1 MSAVQ
6 SRLAIRLFATFVW
19 FTVLAGQF
27 WRNLGG
33 WWGFGVI
40 AAIVIIGSVI
50 GLRTQRVNARN
61 RAAATELAA
70 AIPAYANARA
80 NTAAAVTPTRATSHS
95 APAAL
100 TAVPNPASNS
110 ARASAQSAA
119 PAAAQALAPA
129 APSSPPLAATSA
141 AAVAAAAAAAASTPA
156 DDTPTD
162 RDIARGH
169 TYQAALAPALNW
181 RKFPKTITAFLL
193 LATLSFA
200 WSYYPGASAVGL
212 ALQFITTLAA
222 LFLAVTLTWPE
233 LLRTLA
239 GALRWVLALSLAF
252 ELFVAVVIQNPVL
265 PFFVDYGTTK
275 VPNAFYWSRGLL
287 LGGGPIEG
295 IVANRNLLGFIA
307 LLAVIVFAVQ
317 LRAHTVKR
325 TSGLIWLALAV
336 GMLVL
341 TRSATVT
348 VSILAVVA
356 ALVFALWARTLHD
369 QHRRPLYAVAAA
381 GLVGVAAISAL
392 FSHQIFT
399 LLGRSSDLT
408 GRFDIWASVTQ
419 LASERP
425 VFGWGWVSYWAPWVE
440 PFNDLAVRK
449 GVTYLQAHNAWL
461 DVWLQLG
468 IVGVIL
474 FAALVFSTLWR
485 AWFLAVDR
493 PRLGVPNT
501 EPFAVSALLPLLLLV
516 ALIAQSVAESRLLI
530 ESGWVI
536 LIVLAVVTKRQQHA
550 PRPMP

>member
-6 SRLAIRLFATFVW
+6 SRLVIRLFATFVW

-33 WWGFGVI
+33 WWGFGAI
-40 AAIVIIGSVI
+40 ALIVVVGSVI
-50 GLRTQRVNARN
+50 GLSTQRTNARN
-61 RAAATELAA
+61 RAAARKLVNAGNAA
-70 AIPAYANARA
+70 N
-80 NTAAAVTPTRATSHS
+80 
-95 APAAL
+95 
-100 TAVPNPASNS
+100 
-110 ARASAQSAA
+110 
-119 PAAAQALAPA
+119 
-129 APSSPPLAATSA
+129 
-141 AAVAAAAAAAASTPA
+141 
-156 DDTPTD
+156 DTPTD
-162 RDIARGH
+162 RDIARGN

-193 LATLSFA
+193 LATLSIA
-200 WSYYPGASAVGL
+200 WSYYPGASALGV
-212 ALQFITTLAA
+212 ALQLITTLAA

-233 LLRTLA
+233 LLRTLG
-239 GALRWVLALSLAF
+239 GALRWVLALSLVF
-252 ELFVAVVIQNPVL
+252 ELFVAVVVQHEVL
-265 PFFVDYGTTK
+265 PFFVDYGTND

-287 LGGGPIEG
+287 LAGGPIEG

-307 LLAVIVFAVQ
+307 LTAIIVFAVQ

-325 TSGLIWLALAV
+325 NAGLVWLALAI
-336 GMLVL
+336 GMLLL

-348 VSILAVVA
+348 VSLVAVVA
-356 ALVFALWARTLHD
+356 ALLFALWARRVHD

-381 GLVGVAAISAL
+381 SVLAVTAALAL
-392 FSHQIFT
+392 FSGQLFG
-399 LLGRSSDLT
+399 LLGRSDDLT
-408 GRFDIWASVTQ
+408 GRFDIWASVTH
-419 LASERP
+419 LALERP
-425 VFGWGWVSYWAPWVE
+425 VFGWGWVSYWVPWVE

-449 GVTYLQAHNAWL
+449 GVTYLQAHNVWL

-468 IVGVIL
+468 VIGVIL

-493 PRLGVPNT
+493 PRLGVKDT
-501 EPFAVSALLPLLLLV
+501 EPFAASALLPLLLLA
-516 ALIAQSVAESRLLI
+516 ALIAQSIAESRMLI

>member
-6 SRLAIRLFATFVW
+6 SRLVIRLFATFVW

-33 WWGFGVI
+33 WWGFGSIAVI
-40 AAIVIIGSVI
+40 VVVGSLI

-61 RAAATELAA
+61 RAAATS
-70 AIPAYANARA
+70 
-80 NTAAAVTPTRATSHS
+80 AT
-95 APAAL
+95 
-100 TAVPNPASNS
+100 T
-110 ARASAQSAA
+110 
-119 PAAAQALAPA
+119 
-129 APSSPPLAATSA
+129 
-141 AAVAAAAAAAASTPA
+141 

-162 RDIARGH
+162 RDVARGR
-169 TYQAALAPALNW
+169 TYQAALAPPLNW

-193 LATLSFA
+193 LATLSIA
-200 WSYYPGASAVGL
+200 WSYYPGASALGIT
-212 ALQFITTLAA
+212 LQLVTTLAG

-239 GALRWVLALSLAF
+239 GALRWVLALSLVF
-252 ELFVAVVIQNPVL
+252 ELFVAVVIQHAVL
-265 PFFVDYGTTK
+265 PFFVDYGTSH
-275 VPNAFYWSRGLL
+275 VPTAFYWSRGLL
-287 LGGGPIEG
+287 LAGGPIEG
-295 IVANRNLLGFIA
+295 IVANRNLLGFVA
-307 LLAVIVFAVQ
+307 LLAVIVFSVQ
-317 LRAHTVKR
+317 LRARTVKR
-325 TSGLIWLALAV
+325 SAGLAWLGLAV
-336 GMLVL
+336 GMLLL

-348 VSILAVVA
+348 VSLVAVVA
-356 ALVFALWARTLHD
+356 ALFFALWARTVHD
-369 QHRRPLYAVAAA
+369 QHRRPLYVVAAASVLAVAAA
-381 GLVGVAAISAL
+381 LAL
-392 FSHQIFT
+392 FSSSLFS
-399 LLGRSSDLT
+399 LLGRSDDLT

-419 LASERP
+419 LALERP
-425 VFGWGWVSYWAPWVE
+425 VFGWGWVSYWVPWVE

-468 IVGVIL
+468 VVGVIL

-493 PRLGVPNT
+493 PRLGVQDT
-501 EPFAVSALLPLLLLV
+501 APFAVSALLPLLLLV

>member
-33 WWGFGVI
+33 WWGFGAIAVI
-40 AAIVIIGSVI
+40 VVIGSVI
-50 GLRTQRVNARN
+50 GLGTQRHNARR
-61 RAAATELAA
+61 RATANAATAQ
-70 AIPAYANARA
+70 
-80 NTAAAVTPTRATSHS
+80 AAVD
-95 APAAL
+95 
-100 TAVPNPASNS
+100 
-110 ARASAQSAA
+110 
-119 PAAAQALAPA
+119 
-129 APSSPPLAATSA
+129 
-141 AAVAAAAAAAASTPA
+141 

-169 TYQAALAPALNW
+169 TYRAALAPLPNW

-193 LATLSFA
+193 LATLSIA
-200 WSYYPGASAVGL
+200 WSYYPGASALGVI
-212 ALQFITTLAA
+212 LQLITTLAA

-239 GALRWVLALSLAF
+239 GALRWVLALSLVF
-252 ELFVAVVIQNPVL
+252 ELFVAVVVQHEVL
-265 PFFVDYGTTK
+265 PFFVDYGTAD
-275 VPNAFYWSRGLL
+275 VPGAFYWSRGLL
-287 LGGGPIEG
+287 LNGGPIEG
-295 IVANRNLLGFIA
+295 IVANRNLLGFTALIA
-307 LLAVIVFAVQ
+307 IIVFTVQ
-317 LRAHTVKR
+317 LRAHIVR
-325 TSGLIWLALAV
+325 RNAGLVWLALAV
-336 GMLVL
+336 GMLLL

-348 VSILAVVA
+348 VSLVAVVA
-356 ALVFALWARTLHD
+356 ALLFALWARRLHD
-369 QHRRPLYAVAAA
+369 EHRRPLYVVATASVLAIAAA
-381 GLVGVAAISAL
+381 LAL
-392 FSHQIFT
+392 FSAQLFG
-399 LLGRSSDLT
+399 LLGRSNDLT
-408 GRFDIWASVTQ
+408 GRFDIWASVTG
-419 LASERP
+419 LALERP
-425 VFGWGWVSYWAPWVE
+425 LFGWGWVSYWVPWVE

-468 IVGVIL
+468 IIGVVL

-493 PRLGVPNT
+493 PRLGIEDT
-501 EPFAVSALLPLLLLV
+501 EPFAVSALLPLLLLA

-530 ESGWVI
+530 ESGWVT

>member
-6 SRLAIRLFATFVW
+6 SRLVIRLFATFVW

-33 WWGFGVI
+33 WWGFGAIAVI
-40 AAIVIIGSVI
+40 VVIGSVI
-50 GLRTQRVNARN
+50 GLNTQRHNARR
-61 RAAATELAA
+61 RATANAATATRLNAAPANASAVSSHAGTEASVPVQADGAA
-70 AIPAYANARA
+70 AISTTVAPPPA
-80 NTAAAVTPTRATSHS
+80 
-95 APAAL
+95 
-100 TAVPNPASNS
+100 
-110 ARASAQSAA
+110 Q
-119 PAAAQALAPA
+119 
-129 APSSPPLAATSA
+129 
-141 AAVAAAAAAAASTPA
+141 

-162 RDIARGH
+162 RDIARGN

-193 LATLSFA
+193 LATLSIA
-200 WSYYPGASAVGL
+200 WSYYPGASALGIT
-212 ALQFITTLAA
+212 LQLITTLAA

-239 GALRWVLALSLAF
+239 GALRWVLALSLVF
-252 ELFVAVVIQNPVL
+252 ELFVAVVIRNPVL
-265 PFFVDYGTTK
+265 PFFVDYGTDD
-275 VPNAFYWSRGLL
+275 VPGAFYWSRGLL
-287 LGGGPIEG
+287 LNGGPIEG

-307 LLAVIVFAVQ
+307 LTAIIVFIVQ
-317 LRAHTVKR
+317 LRARLVKR
-325 TSGLIWLALAV
+325 GAGLVWLGLAV
-336 GMLVL
+336 GMLLL

-348 VSILAVVA
+348 VSLVAVVA
-356 ALVFALWARTLHD
+356 ALLFALWARRLHD
-369 QHRRPLYAVAAA
+369 QHRRPLYLVAAASVLAVAAA
-381 GLVGVAAISAL
+381 LAL
-392 FSHQIFT
+392 FSSQLFG
-399 LLGRSSDLT
+399 LLGRSEDLT
-408 GRFDIWASVTQ
+408 GRFDIWASVTN
-419 LASERP
+419 LAQERP
-425 VFGWGWVSYWAPWVE
+425 VFGWGWVSYWVPWVE

-493 PRLGVPNT
+493 PRLGIEDT
-501 EPFAVSALLPLLLLV
+501 EPFAVSALLPLLLLA
-516 ALIAQSVAESRLLI
+516 ALIAQSVAESRMLI

>member
-6 SRLAIRLFATFVW
+6 SRLVIRLFATFVW

-33 WWGFGVI
+33 WWGFGAIAVI
-40 AAIVIIGSVI
+40 VVIGSVI
-50 GLRTQRVNARN
+50 GLSTQRYNARR
-61 RAAATELAA
+61 RAT
-70 AIPAYANARA
+70 ANA
-80 NTAAAVTPTRATSHS
+80 
-95 APAAL
+95 
-100 TAVPNPASNS
+100 
-110 ARASAQSAA
+110 
-119 PAAAQALAPA
+119 AAAQA
-129 APSSPPLAATSA
+129 
-141 AAVAAAAAAAASTPA
+141 AVD

-169 TYQAALAPALNW
+169 TYRAALAPPLNW

-193 LATLSFA
+193 LATLSIA
-200 WSYYPGASAVGL
+200 WSYYPGASALGVT
-212 ALQFITTLAA
+212 LQLITTLAA

-239 GALRWVLALSLAF
+239 GALRWVLALSLGF
-252 ELFVAVVIQNPVL
+252 ELFVAVVIRHEVL
-265 PFFVDYGTTK
+265 PFFVDYGTAD
-275 VPNAFYWSRGLL
+275 VPDAFYWSQGLL

-307 LLAVIVFAVQ
+307 LTAIIVFTVQ
-317 LRAHTVKR
+317 LRARIVRRKA
-325 TSGLIWLALAV
+325 GLVWLGLAALI
-336 GMLVL
+336 LLL

-348 VSILAVVA
+348 VSLVAVVA
-356 ALVFALWARTLHD
+356 ALIFALWARRLHD
-369 QHRRPLYAVAAA
+369 EHRRPLYVVAAA
-381 GLVGVAAISAL
+381 SVVAIAAALAL
-392 FSHQIFT
+392 FSSQLFG
-399 LLGRSSDLT
+399 LLGRSDDLT
-408 GRFDIWASVTQ
+408 GRFDIWASVTG
-419 LASERP
+419 LALERP
-425 VFGWGWVSYWAPWVE
+425 LFGWGWVSYWVPWVE

-468 IVGVIL
+468 IVGLVL
-474 FAALVFSTLWR
+474 FAALVFSTVWR

-493 PRLGVPNT
+493 PRLGIEDS
-501 EPFAVSALLPLLLLV
+501 EPFAVSALLPLLLLA

>member
-6 SRLAIRLFATFVW
+6 SRLVIRLFATFVW

-33 WWGFGVI
+33 WWGFGAIAVI
-40 AAIVIIGSVI
+40 VVVGSVI
-50 GLRTQRVNARN
+50 GLSTQRSSARN
-61 RAAATELAA
+61 RATAAGA
-70 AIPAYANARA
+70 AIGAKANATSNRKRA
-80 NTAAAVTPTRATSHS
+80 AS
-95 APAAL
+95 APD
-100 TAVPNPASNS
+100 N
-110 ARASAQSAA
+110 
-119 PAAAQALAPA
+119 
-129 APSSPPLAATSA
+129 
-141 AAVAAAAAAAASTPA
+141 
-156 DDTPTD
+156 TPTD

-169 TYQAALAPALNW
+169 TYQAALAPPLNW

-193 LATLSFA
+193 LATLSIA
-200 WSYYPGASAVGL
+200 WSYYPGASLLGIT
-212 ALQFITTLAA
+212 LQLITTLAA

-252 ELFVAVVIQNPVL
+252 ELFVALVVQHEVL
-265 PFFVDYGTTK
+265 PFFVDYGTEN

-287 LGGGPIEG
+287 LSGGPIEG

-307 LLAVIVFAVQ
+307 LTGIIVFTVQ
-317 LRAHTVKR
+317 LRARTVR
-325 TSGLIWLALAV
+325 RNAGLVWLALAV
-336 GMLVL
+336 GMLLL

-348 VSILAVVA
+348 VSLVAVVA
-356 ALVFALWARTLHD
+356 ALVFALWARRVHD
-369 QHRRPLYAVAAA
+369 QHRRPLYVVAAA
-381 GLVGVAAISAL
+381 SVLAVGAALAL
-392 FSHQIFT
+392 FSSQLFG
-399 LLGRSSDLT
+399 LLGRSDDLT

-419 LASERP
+419 LALERP
-425 VFGWGWVSYWAPWVE
+425 VFGWGWVSYWVPWVE

-474 FAALVFSTLWR
+474 FAALVGSTLWR

-493 PRLGVPNT
+493 PRLGVKDT
-501 EPFAVSALLPLLLLV
+501 EPFAVSALLPLLLLA
-516 ALIAQSVAESRLLI
+516 ALIAQSIAESRLLI

>member
-1 MSAVQ
+1 MPTVQ
-6 SRLAIRLFATFVW
+6 SRLVIRLFATFVW

-33 WWGFGVI
+33 WWGFGTI
-40 AAIVIIGSVI
+40 ALIVIVGSVI
-50 GLRTQRVNARN
+50 GLSTQRTNARN
-61 RAAATELAA
+61 RVAAQAVAAEVAVTTSSNATAVSVS
-70 AIPAYANARA
+70 ARVG
-80 NTAAAVTPTRATSHS
+80 TAAAKT
-95 APAAL
+95 AL
-100 TAVPNPASNS
+100 
-110 ARASAQSAA
+110 
-119 PAAAQALAPA
+119 
-129 APSSPPLAATSA
+129 
-141 AAVAAAAAAAASTPA
+141 
-156 DDTPTD
+156 DDTPTP

-169 TYQAALAPALNW
+169 TYQAALAPPLNW

-193 LATLSFA
+193 LVTLSIA
-200 WSYYPGASAVGL
+200 WSYYPGASALGVS
-212 ALQFITTLAA
+212 LQLVTTFAA

-239 GALRWVLALSLAF
+239 GALHWVLALSLVF
-252 ELFVAVVIQNPVL
+252 ELFVALVLQHEVL
-265 PFFVDYGTTK
+265 PFFVDYGTEK

-287 LGGGPIEG
+287 LAGGPIEG

-307 LLAVIVFAVQ
+307 LTAIIVFTVQ
-317 LRAHTVKR
+317 LRAHTIKR
-325 TSGLIWLALAV
+325 NAGRLWLALAV
-336 GMLVL
+336 GMLLL

-348 VSILAVVA
+348 VSLVAVVA
-356 ALVFALWARTLHD
+356 ALLFALWARTLHD
-369 QHRRPLYAVAAA
+369 EHRRPLYVVAAASVVAVAAA
-381 GLVGVAAISAL
+381 LAL
-392 FSHQIFT
+392 FSGQLFG
-399 LLGRSSDLT
+399 LLGRSDDLT

-419 LASERP
+419 LALERP
-425 VFGWGWVSYWAPWVE
+425 VFGWGWVSYWVPWVE

-468 IVGVIL
+468 FVGVIL

-493 PRLGVPNT
+493 PRLGVKDT
-501 EPFAVSALLPLLLLV
+501 EPFAVSALLPLLLLA

>member
-6 SRLAIRLFATFVW
+6 SRLTIRLFATFVW
-19 FTVLAGQF
+19 FAVLAGQF

-33 WWGFGVI
+33 WWGFGAI
-40 AAIVIIGSVI
+40 AAIVVVGSVV
-50 GLRTQRVNARN
+50 GLRTQRTNARN
-61 RAAATELAA
+61 RAASLTLNS
-70 AIPAYANARA
+70 AIPAYAN
-80 NTAAAVTPTRATSHS
+80 
-95 APAAL
+95 
-100 TAVPNPASNS
+100 NPAFNS
-110 ARASAQSAA
+110 
-119 PAAAQALAPA
+119 LTN
-129 APSSPPLAATSA
+129 LTN
-141 AAVAAAAAAAASTPA
+141 
-156 DDTPTD
+156 DTPTD
-162 RDIARGH
+162 RDIARGR

-200 WSYYPGASAVGL
+200 WSYYPGASALGI
-212 ALQFITTLAA
+212 ALQLITTLAA

-239 GALRWVLALSLAF
+239 GALRWVLALSLVF
-252 ELFVAVVIQNPVL
+252 ELFVAVIIQHAVL
-265 PFFVDYGTTK
+265 PFFVDYGTSN
-275 VPNAFYWSRGLL
+275 VPTAFYWSRGLL

-295 IVANRNLLGFIA
+295 IVANRNLLGFVA
-307 LLAVIVFAVQ
+307 LLAVIVFTVQ
-317 LRAHTVKR
+317 LMAHSVKR
-325 TSGLIWLALAV
+325 GTGLFWLVLAG

-348 VSILAVVA
+348 VSIVAVVA
-356 ALVFALWARTLHD
+356 ALLFALWARTVHD
-369 QHRRPLYAVAAA
+369 QHRRPLYVVAAA
-381 GLVGVAAISAL
+381 SVLAVVAVLAL
-392 FSHQIFT
+392 FSSQLFA

-408 GRFDIWASVTQ
+408 GRFDIWASVSQ
-419 LASERP
+419 LALERP
-425 VFGWGWVSYWAPWVE
+425 VFGWGWVSYWAPWVA

-493 PRLGVPNT
+493 PRLGVKDT
-501 EPFAVSALLPLLLLV
+501 EPFAASALMPLLLLV
-516 ALIAQSVAESRLLI
+516 ALIAQSVAESRMLI

>member
-1 MSAVQ
+1 MSTVQ
-6 SRLAIRLFATFVW
+6 SRLVIRLFATFVW

-33 WWGFGVI
+33 WWGFGAV
-40 AAIVIIGSVI
+40 AGIVVVGSIIGLS
-50 GLRTQRVNARN
+50 TQRTNARN
-61 RAAATELAA
+61 RAAT
-70 AIPAYANARA
+70 PPDRA
-80 NTAAAVTPTRATSHS
+80 D
-95 APAAL
+95 AP
-100 TAVPNPASNS
+100 
-110 ARASAQSAA
+110 
-119 PAAAQALAPA
+119 
-129 APSSPPLAATSA
+129 
-141 AAVAAAAAAAASTPA
+141 
-156 DDTPTD
+156 PTD
-162 RDIARGH
+162 RDIARGR
-169 TYQAALAPALNW
+169 TYQAALAPPLNW

-193 LATLSFA
+193 LATLSIA
-200 WSYYPGASAVGL
+200 WSYYPGASALGI
-212 ALQFITTLAA
+212 ALQLITTLAA

-239 GALRWVLALSLAF
+239 GALRWVLALSLVF
-252 ELFVAVVIQNPVL
+252 ELIVAVVIRHPVL
-265 PFFVDYGTTK
+265 PFFVDYGTIHI
-275 VPNAFYWSRGLL
+275 PNAFYWSRGLL
-287 LGGGPIEG
+287 LAGGPIEG
-295 IVANRNLLGFIA
+295 IVANRNLLGFVA
-307 LLAVIVFAVQ
+307 LLAIIVFTVQ

-325 TSGLIWLALAV
+325 GAGLVWLTVAI

-348 VSILAVVA
+348 VALAAVVA
-356 ALVFALWARTLHD
+356 ALLFALWARTVHD
-369 QHRRPLYAVAAA
+369 QHRRPLYVVAAA
-381 GLVGVAAISAL
+381 SVGVVVAALAL
-392 FSHQIFT
+392 FSSQLFA
-399 LLGRSSDLT
+399 LLGRSEDLT

-419 LASERP
+419 LALERP
-425 VFGWGWVSYWAPWVE
+425 VFGWGWVSYWVPWVE

-468 IVGVIL
+468 IFGVIL

-493 PRLGVPNT
+493 PRRGVTDN

-516 ALIAQSVAESRLLI
+516 ALIAQSVAESRLLV

>member
-1 MSAVQ
+1 MPAVQ
-6 SRLAIRLFATFVW
+6 SRLVIRLFATFVW

-33 WWGFGVI
+33 WWGFGAIAVI
-40 AAIVIIGSVI
+40 VVVGSVI
-50 GLRTQRVNARN
+50 GLSTQRRNARRRTAAN
-61 RAAATELAA
+61 AAAVSTNARTA
-70 AIPAYANARA
+70 AIPANASAKQSVPA
-80 NTAAAVTPTRATSHS
+80 NTA
-95 APAAL
+95 
-100 TAVPNPASNS
+100 
-110 ARASAQSAA
+110 
-119 PAAAQALAPA
+119 
-129 APSSPPLAATSA
+129 
-141 AAVAAAAAAAASTPA
+141 PA

-162 RDIARGH
+162 RDVARGQ
-169 TYQAALAPALNW
+169 TYRAALAPPLNW

-193 LATLSFA
+193 LATLSIA
-200 WSYYPGASAVGL
+200 WSYYPGASALGVT
-212 ALQFITTLAA
+212 LQLITTLAA

-239 GALRWVLALSLAF
+239 GALRWVLALSLVF
-252 ELFVAVVIQNPVL
+252 ELFVAVVVQHEVL
-265 PFFVDYGTTK
+265 PFFVDYGTAD

-287 LGGGPIEG
+287 LNGGPIEG

-307 LLAVIVFAVQ
+307 LIAIIVFTVQ
-317 LRAHTVKR
+317 LRARIVR
-325 TSGLIWLALAV
+325 RNAGLIWLALAV
-336 GMLVL
+336 GMLLL

-348 VSILAVVA
+348 VSLVAVVT
-356 ALVFALWARTLHD
+356 ALLFALWARRLHD
-369 QHRRPLYAVAAA
+369 HHRRPLYVVAAA
-381 GLVGVAAISAL
+381 SVLAIAAALAL
-392 FSHQIFT
+392 FSSQLFA
-399 LLGRSSDLT
+399 LLGRSDDLT
-408 GRFDIWASVTQ
+408 GRFDIWASVTE
-419 LASERP
+419 LALDRP
-425 VFGWGWVSYWAPWVE
+425 LFGWGWVSYWVPWVE

-468 IVGVIL
+468 IIGVVL

-493 PRLGVPNT
+493 TRLGIEDT
-501 EPFAVSALLPLLLLV
+501 EPFAVSALLPLLLLA

>member
-6 SRLAIRLFATFVW
+6 SRLVIRLFATFVW

-33 WWGFGVI
+33 WWGFGAIAVI
-40 AAIVIIGSVI
+40 VVAGSIIGL
-50 GLRTQRVNARN
+50 GTQRTNARN
-61 RAAATELAA
+61 RAAL
-70 AIPAYANARA
+70 N
-80 NTAAAVTPTRATSHS
+80 AAVN
-95 APAAL
+95 AA
-100 TAVPNPASNS
+100 VN
-110 ARASAQSAA
+110 
-119 PAAAQALAPA
+119 
-129 APSSPPLAATSA
+129 AAT
-141 AAVAAAAAAAASTPA
+141 P

-169 TYQAALAPALNW
+169 TYQAALAPPLNW

-193 LATLSFA
+193 LATLSIA
-200 WSYYPGASAVGL
+200 WSYYPGASALGIT
-212 ALQFITTLAA
+212 LQLITTLAA

-239 GALRWVLALSLAF
+239 AALRWVLALSLVF
-252 ELFVAVVIQNPVL
+252 ELFVAVVVQHEVL
-265 PFFVDYGTTK
+265 PFFVDYGTQD

-287 LGGGPIEG
+287 LNGGPIEG

-307 LLAVIVFAVQ
+307 LTAIIVFIVQ
-317 LRAHTVKR
+317 LRARTVKR
-325 TSGLIWLALAV
+325 NAGLIWLALAV
-336 GMLVL
+336 GMLLL

-348 VSILAVVA
+348 VSLVAVVA
-356 ALVFALWARTLHD
+356 ALIFALWARRVHD
-369 QHRRPLYAVAAA
+369 QHRRPLYVVAAA
-381 GLVGVAAISAL
+381 SVLAVGAALAL
-392 FSHQIFT
+392 FSSQLFG
-399 LLGRSSDLT
+399 LLGRSDDLT

-419 LASERP
+419 LALERP
-425 VFGWGWVSYWAPWVE
+425 VFGWGWVSYWVPWVE
-440 PFNDLAVRK
+440 PFNGLAVRK

-474 FAALVFSTLWR
+474 FAALVGSTLWR

-493 PRLGVPNT
+493 PRLGVKDT
-501 EPFAVSALLPLLLLV
+501 EPFAVSALLPLLLLA
-516 ALIAQSVAESRLLI
+516 ALIAQSIAESRLLI